1 MSKLEEKLISLREEW
16 KEKWKQIRRIQKNAP
31 NYTNED
37 AIIIYDE
44 SKLSM
49 DDQEEL
55 ERLRRERDR
64 LRYQMKEIQERL
76 REIK

>member
-16 KEKWKQIRRIQKNAP
+16 KEKWKQIRRIQKNAS